1 MQWRDWLAKEWR
13 LLLTPAMLWAM
24 LLLWLGEVVYLLA
37 ALEAYNGLADQ
48 LARLSNRRGATQMLL
63 AHAGGVVN
71 WLMIVWLVYFG
82 ARSLAQE
89 RQWGTDFLWR
99 SRCGGR
105 WRLLLSKAAV
115 LLLGLLL
122 VVLPYWL
129 WVIGLT
135 FGTDWDDGLLLGI
148 ALSQVLLALYGVGL
162 ALTVSAACVQ
172 PLTASL
178 LLGLLWLLLWL
189 LPVLAS
195 SPQWLNAMLRWLS
208 PFEHVALLQQGILS
222 SQTGVFFVM
231 MLLAMAT
238 LTSIFWIKE

>member
-1 MQWRDWLAKEWR
+1 MRWRNWLAKEWR
-13 LLLTPAMLWAM
+13 LLLTPAMLWAI

-37 ALEAYNGLADQ
+37 AVEAYNALADQ

-63 AHAGGVVN
+63 AHASGVVN
-71 WLMIVWLVYFG
+71 WLMVVWLVYFG

-89 RQWGTDFLWR
+89 RLWGTDCLWCFR
-99 SRCGGR
+99 HGYH
-105 WRLLLSKAAV
+105 WRLLLSKAVV
-115 LLLGLLL
+115 LLLGLVL
-122 VVLPYWL
+122 VALPYWL

-135 FGTDWDDGLLLGI
+135 LGTDWDNGLLFGI
-148 ALSQVLLALYGVGL
+148 ALGQVLMACYGVALAL
-162 ALTVSAACVQ
+162 AVSAACVQ

-178 LLGLLWLLLWL
+178 LLGLIWLLLWL

-222 SQTGVFFVM
+222 SQTGIFFVM

-238 LTSIFWIKE
+238 LTTIFWIKE